1 MPIDYLR
8 MQARTTRMLRQN
20 GALYNVTRKGSVT
33 VIGGVEHKTEE
44 VRFTAVG
51 VKTEYAPGEID
62 GTVIVNGDV
71 QIVFTSEQEIKIGDV
86 VDIDGT
92 AYRIVN
98 PNPAKPASLVLNM
111 GENTAFL
118 AEITAFVNKAKA
130 NQEAVV
136 RTVGIKILNQLVMM
150 SPVGNPELW
159 EVNQTAVS
167 YNRAVYD
174 HNEAQRANPDN
185 LTKTGRLKK
194 KARVVDGMDIK
205 APPGYTGGRFRGNWQ
220 VSFDAPTADE
230 TGRIDKTGDLT
241 KAAGNYTLSLFKVG
255 MKAIYFCNN
264 VPYAY
269 PLEMGHS
276 TQAPGGI
283 VRITAAEFQRFFEEA
298 VKEVSR

>member
-1 MPIDYLR
+1 MSDNK
-8 MQARTTRMLRQN
+8 A
-20 GALYNVTRKGSVT
+20 
-33 VIGGVEHKTEE
+33 
-44 VRFTAVG
+44 FTA
-51 VKTEYAPGEID
+51 AI
-62 GTVIVNGDV
+62 N
-71 QIVFTSEQEIKIGDV
+71 
-86 VDIDGT
+86 
-92 AYRIVN
+92 
-98 PNPAKPASLVLNM
+98 
-111 GENTAFL
+111 
-118 AEITAFVNKAKA
+118 AFVDKAKA

-136 RTVGIKILNQLVMM
+136 RAVGIRILNQLVMM

-159 EVNQTAVS
+159 DINQTAAS
-167 YNRAVYD
+167 YNQAVYD
-174 HNEAQRANPDN
+174 HNEAQKSDPAN

-194 KARVVDGMDIK
+194 KARLVDGMDIK

-220 VSFDAPTADE
+220 ISFDAPTTDE

-276 TQAPGGI
+276 TQAPGGM

-298 VKEVSR
+298 VREVTK

>member
-1 MPIDYLR
+1 MDDNK
-8 MQARTTRMLRQN
+8 A
-20 GALYNVTRKGSVT
+20 
-33 VIGGVEHKTEE
+33 
-44 VRFTAVG
+44 FTAAI
-51 VKTEYAPGEID
+51 T
-62 GTVIVNGDV
+62 T
-71 QIVFTSEQEIKIGDV
+71 F
-86 VDIDGT
+86 VD
-92 AYRIVN
+92 
-98 PNPAKPASLVLNM
+98 
-111 GENTAFL
+111 
-118 AEITAFVNKAKA
+118 KAKA

-136 RTVGIKILNQLVMM
+136 RAVGIRILNQLVMM

-159 EVNQTAVS
+159 GINQTAAS
-167 YNRAVYD
+167 YNQAVYD
-174 HNEAQRANPDN
+174 HNEAQKSDLAN

-194 KARVVDGMDIK
+194 KARLVDGMDIK

-220 VSFDAPTADE
+220 ISFDTPTTDE

-276 TQAPGGI
+276 TQAPGGM

-298 VKEVSR
+298 VREVTK